1 MYYTIH
7 FYPFISIKKPLQ
19 LILNRFAGSCCH
31 SNQFNFN
38 DITMKT
44 SYIMFSIIVDTEAVI
59 DKCIDCGR
67 DFRTYVPRTNCHL
80 PGGLVVDYEDPQ
92 LQCPDCDPHRY
103 GLFMNEDMG
112 FM

>member
-1 MYYTIH
+1 
-7 FYPFISIKKPLQ
+7 
-19 LILNRFAGSCCH
+19 
-31 SNQFNFN
+31 
-38 DITMKT
+38 MKT

-67 DFRTYVPRTNCHL
+67 TNCHL
-80 PGGLVVDYEDPQ
+80 PGGLVVDYEDLQ